1 MDVFEFPF
9 GLMTFFGFVM
19 VLPPWMWFLS
29 SYPPAQQLS
38 LPSTFLAGIVLPAT
52 LLLAAG
58 SWLEGGARG

>member
-9 GLMTFFGFVM
+9 ALMAFFGFVL

-29 SYPPAQQLS
+29 SYGPAQQLS

-52 LLLAAG
+52 IVLALT
-58 SWLEGGARG
+58 SWAEGGARG